1 MKPLSPQYALKQ
13 VLSEHLDWHGAR
25 VSFLAHFII
34 ALFKVKTVNLSE
46 LATAFNGRVKPES
59 SYKRLQRFLRGF
71 ELNFPQLARLVV
83 KLMPLGEGPWY
94 LTLDR
99 TNWRFGRHEINI
111 LMLGIAYR
119 GVAIPLL
126 WTLLPKAGNSN
137 TTERIALMERFLALF
152 GRERIAALLADR
164 EFVGQAWFTYLQ
176 RQQIPFRIR
185 IKHNTLIP
193 NRWNKMW
200 RASVLFSSL
209 QPGQHQVLAGRRPV
223 WGCFLHILALRL
235 EDGELLILVTTDQPQ
250 QALADYARRW
260 EIETLFGCLKSRGF
274 RFEDTHLTDP
284 ERLSKLI
291 ALLALAF
298 VWAYRV
304 GEIHSQAQPIPFKKT
319 LQRPL
324 KSLFR
329 HGFDRIRFILLNFVD
344 QMKAFSDILR
354 FLSCT

>member
-1 MKPLSPQYALKQ
+1 MKSLPPQYALKQ

-34 ALFKVKTVNLSE
+34 ALFKVKTVNLAE

-83 KLMPLGEGPWY
+83 KLMALDEGPWY

-99 TNWRFGRHEINI
+99 TNWRFGKHEINI

-137 TTERIALMERFLALF
+137 TAERIALMERFLALF
-152 GRERIAALLADR
+152 GRERIAVLLADR
-164 EFVGQAWFTYLQ
+164 EFVGQAWFRYLQ
-176 RQQIPFRIR
+176 RQHIAFRIR

-193 NRWNKMW
+193 NRWNKMLH
-200 RASVLFSSL
+200 ASVLFSSL
-209 QPGQHQVLAGRRPV
+209 QPGEHHVLAGRRPV

-235 EDGELLILVTTDQPQ
+235 EDGELLILVTTDTPKH
-250 QALADYARRW
+250 ALADYARRW

-274 RFEDTHLTDP
+274 RFEDTHLTNP
-284 ERLSKLI
+284 ERISKLI

-304 GEIHSQAQPIPFKKT
+304 GEIHSHAQPIPFKK
-319 LQRPL
+319 
-324 KSLFR
+324 
-329 HGFDRIRFILLNFVD
+329 
-344 QMKAFSDILR
+344 
-354 FLSCT
+354 LSSAPSSPCSATASIASASSCSISSTK

>member
-1 MKPLSPQYALKQ
+1 MKSLPPQYALKQ
-13 VLSEHLDWHGAR
+13 ALSEHLDWHGAR

-34 ALFKVKTVNLSE
+34 ALFRVKTVNLAE

-83 KLMPLGEGPWY
+83 KLMALDEGPWY

-99 TNWRFGRHEINI
+99 TNWRFGKHEINI

-137 TTERIALMERFLALF
+137 TAERIALMERFLALF
-152 GRERIAALLADR
+152 GRKRIAALLADR
-164 EFVGQAWFTYLQ
+164 EFVGQAWFEYLQ
-176 RQQIPFRIR
+176 RQDIAFRIR

-193 NRWNKMW
+193 NRWNNML

-209 QPGQHQVLAGRRPV
+209 QPGEHHVLAGRRPV
-223 WGCFLHILALRL
+223 WGCFVRILALRL
-235 EDGELLILVTTDQPQ
+235 ENRELLILVTTDTPE
-250 QALADYARRW
+250 QALPDYARRW

-274 RFEDTHLTDP
+274 RVG
-284 ERLSKLI
+284 LSG
-291 ALLALAF
+291 
-298 VWAYRV
+298 R
-304 GEIHSQAQPIPFKKT
+304 
-319 LQRPL
+319 
-324 KSLFR
+324 
-329 HGFDRIRFILLNFVD
+329 
-344 QMKAFSDILR
+344 
-354 FLSCT
+354 